1 MIALEVLEI
10 LAMWFL
16 LTFIVQWIFKKAYQ
30 LQSKLWFIG
39 GWILMVINATGAA
52 ISLVIVLNQYNV

>member
-30 LQSKLWFIG
+30 LQSKLWFVG